1 MTELQHQAVRRD
13 HIVARE
19 GWVFIL
25 LFAVI
30 AVLFLVF
37 EIYWVGIPLVGLA
50 IFSIYFF
57 RNPERVPPSDDQ
69 LIISPADGRIVDVSD
84 VEDNPYTHRPAKRV
98 GIFMSVFSVHVNR
111 APLTGRVENVSYY
124 PGKFLV
130 ASTDKASHANERNA
144 ILLNVGRET
153 PIGIVQIAGT
163 VARRIVCYLS
173 KGDQIGRGE
182 RLGLIRFGSRVDLY
196 LPVDTNI
203 QVQKGDRVKAGT
215 TVVGRFDEE

>member
-1 MTELQHQAVRRD
+1 MTERHHQAVRRD
-13 HIVARE
+13 HIIARE

-30 AVLFLVF
+30 AVAFMIF
-37 EIYWVGIPLVGLA
+37 GIYWVGVPFAALA

-57 RNPERVPPSDDQ
+57 RNPERVPPGDDQ
-69 LIISPADGRIVDVSD
+69 LITSPADGRIVDVSH

-111 APLTGRVENVSYY
+111 APLTGRVEDVSYY

-144 ILLNVGRET
+144 ILLDAGRET

-173 KGDQIGRGE
+173 KGDQVGRGE

-196 LPVDTNI
+196 LPVETNI
-203 QVQKGDRVKAGT
+203 QIQKGDRVKAGT
-215 TVVGRFDEE
+215 TVIGRFDAE